1 MDKNEKVL
9 FINPPSD
16 KLYYISI
23 QPPLGILYL
32 ASYLR
37 QNGIDVNIIDLNIS
51 RDWRKDLHSIM
62 TAYKPTTVGLSSN
75 FSNRYTT
82 LKLASE
88 VKAID
93 ENIAVIVGGPQPTI
107 EPSEYNHP
115 SVDYIMQ
122 YEAEKAMLNLLKG
135 GNGHREN
142 PQQNGQKTP
151 KIINVYDPVWEL
163 DTLPFPAYDMISV
176 DKYYI
181 NSYKKRPL
189 VSMVTSRGCPSHC
202 IFCSQMVTGR
212 KWRSRSPENIVDEME
227 WLEKSIG
234 VKEISIED
242 DNFTYDVDRVF
253 QICELKKKRGINLVW
268 QLANGITVNKMTK
281 ELLQAIKDA
290 GCWKI
295 AIAPEVGDA
304 ESLKKIKKAA
314 KIDQFRQAAKWCKEL
329 DIVFYG
335 FFLIGLPFQT
345 EKDMEQTV
353 NFAFELDPLMMD
365 LSKLVPFKGTEVYDK
380 DPALSGRVQNS
391 MTTYYDRQNN
401 NFLERIHR
409 NAYLRFYSRP
419 HKIMEIINKIGM
431 KSFLRFVKYGLE
443 IFYAKG

>member
-9 FINPPSD
+9 LINPPSD

-23 QPPLGILYL
+23 QPPLGILYI

-37 QNGIDVNIIDLNIS
+37 QHGVNVKVVDLNIS
-51 RDWRKDLHSIM
+51 RNWEKDLASIVNE
-62 TAYKPTTVGLSSN
+62 YKPTTVGLSSN
-75 FSNRYTT
+75 FSNRNMTI
-82 LKLASE
+82 KLAS
-88 VKAID
+88 AIKELD
-93 ENIAVIVGGPQPTI
+93 KDVVTLVGGPHPTI
-107 EPSEYNHP
+107 EPAEYDQA
-115 SVDYIMQ
+115 SIDYIIQ
-122 YEAEKAMLNLLKG
+122 YEAEKVILDFLTAK
-135 GNGHREN
+135 NGPMEEFR
-142 PQQNGQKTP
+142 QNETKIS
-151 KIINVYDPVWEL
+151 KIINKYDPVWEL

-202 IFCSQMVTGR
+202 IFCSQKVTGR
-212 KWRSRSPENIVDEME
+212 KWRSRSPENIVAEME
-227 WLEKSIG
+227 WLEKEIG

-242 DNFTYDVDRVF
+242 DNFTYDIDRVY
-253 QICELKKKRGINLVW
+253 QICELKRKKGIKLDW

-281 ELLQAIKDA
+281 ELLQAMKEA

-314 KIDQFRQAAKWCKEL
+314 KIDQFRHAAKWCKEL

-345 EKDMEQTV
+345 EEDMKKTV
-353 NFAFELDPLMMD
+353 EFAFELDPLMMD
-365 LSKLVPFKGTEVYDK
+365 LSKLVPFKGTEVYEK
-380 DPALSGRVQNS
+380 NPALSGRIQES
-391 MTTYYDRQNN
+391 MTTYYDKQSDD
-401 NFLERIHR
+401 FLERIYR
-409 NAYLRFYSRP
+409 NAYYRFYSRP
-419 HKIMEIINKIGM
+419 LKIMEIINKIGI

-443 IFYAKG
+443 VFYAKG